1 MAEVIFNSYI
11 LFNKNFYKNKT
22 YLWEP
27 KYRWIE
33 DSLEFRLKK
42 LFNLKINFKIPKFKI
57 ILFGDGFMSLM
68 TDNMP
73 FWLKQRDKVLPLN
86 PKRLYRSY
94 HLFSVNNNSYQYQSK
109 KMIPEDI
116 RKNLKIYLK
125 NKLDKKLDSYLNQ
138 F

>member
-1 MAEVIFNSYI
+1 
-11 LFNKNFYKNKT
+11 
-22 YLWEP
+22 
-27 KYRWIE
+27 
-33 DSLEFRLKK
+33 
-42 LFNLKINFKIPKFKI
+42 
-57 ILFGDGFMSLM
+57 M

-86 PKRLYRSY
+86 QKRLYRSY

-125 NKLDKKLDSYLNQ
+125 NKLDKKLIYLKRLKK
-138 F
+138 